1 MGCPATNVM
10 LKDPRFQKMK
20 EDYADRHYS
29 DDCLAQALVL
39 CRKYR
44 GYEDDWYPD
53 TPGRKSWFTRFI
65 NFYMVYQ
72 QMAQTESDLTSDD
85 VYNLYSTLYGIYTPE
100 QLESRINMLANDFR
114 TIVDGYER
122 KDTRNRSRQDLIAAQ
137 ADGKRN
143 GFKVIMDRVFNMY
156 EKLYTDVDTQMEN
169 WKKKYPNATPEQ
181 LEKALKTAQYRAQ
194 EYKTILANKER
205 LAAMAAVKIGE
216 DEGFVVTIRDF
227 KVMLDEEDVLT
238 EGEEGRESNG
248 HDKNEGSKGERYG
261 DFRTTKIMAT
271 LGPRARRLISRMYK
285 TRYDSVKGKYVPQTD
300 DLGNKQ
306 YIGGRQVA
314 SVLKRVLVNSSPE
327 TMMSDLESAVQ
338 YYPWLRGLV
347 DELNADADK
356 RATVF
361 NNFKSA
367 ETTFV
372 YMNYDNGSYTAKI
385 ANSRA
390 AGSALMREA
399 GNNLRAGYVFGRYA
413 LTTGFGG
420 LKSLEGQNGELG
432 LSGIHEKFKEIKSLI
447 QSDEGLKHVKMVE
460 GDKPLPASRRDEI
473 IAFASS
479 EMRDATHLNE
489 APKEAMRL
497 WMDRHKDAISSLA
510 EMLRGMG
517 FDVSVQDVRE
527 IAMQEMSFKSY
538 AFVAGWNNARKS
550 EIGRNKLYQLVEW
563 MEGVYNT
570 AEQIY
575 KKKDSQK
582 TGQYLFNL
590 ADKSFA
596 RINRCLA
603 LAQYKELEDRVVNE
617 GKSLSTHNHVNL
629 LHQTFDKLCNK
640 DGRTDERYQQDLNS
654 DFLQYEGMAL
664 GKGKRQQV
672 FGWLRKFRDNEN
684 GMRDNFRIFDVA
696 SFNHVEYERLSRPQK
711 LTSSIIMYF
720 DAGNMMK
727 TSDYC
732 AVEIPIQSDYSTAY
746 NFVFAPKV
754 KTGKLFGSYAS
765 ELDYARDAEIVEELT
780 NEVLAE
786 LERISAIEA
795 RISDDSRTKLDVYE
809 RQGLKFQIFPEF
821 NTNGF
826 REGYAAFADKARAAG
841 RVGVLT
847 GDNKLSKSLAE
858 EAKDYVRMQV
868 VQQLRKIVEKDL
880 KTIEEAGVLSNP
892 AMKRIDFGNGNYNS
906 MYSKDGKIGEL
917 GELAKTKLQEF
928 SLNVFY
934 NRLQATKLLAGGL
947 EQFDGLLDYE
957 KRNMLSH
964 ATHTSLYTEATWKGE
979 RVGKESQNVVYIEDD
994 DAKSYFFEDISAALK
1009 QLLADKLIT
1018 KSQFD
1023 TMVKAYSKIK
1033 TTDGQGFRTLES
1045 YREVMIMADQWDDRH
1060 EAAYDRIIMGE
1071 PTKGDIDVFM
1081 QNIKPVLTGY
1091 EHVNAANGENQ
1102 KPVRLTTLHKY
1113 SETVLLPLALAKYC
1127 KITKAVPLKAL
1138 NLAQQR
1144 LKDQGKQ
1151 IDMFLFHSGVKV
1163 GAHSVLQPFAKWRD
1177 VKAEFEGDTDEAAR
1191 KRRGWNGEDLEERI
1205 LKDADS
1211 ISKYIV
1217 NNINA
1222 KESTIHTIPFKY
1234 YGIAASTPA
1243 HAANDKIAWATQA
1256 EKVAWANIEKG
1267 KDTLNLRGNEVDAW
1281 EARELYN
1288 RIKTAQIIDSYQQLR
1303 KMFVNTDELEK
1314 AFQEELVSKA
1324 YSSRELGYALSHLKD
1339 GTFALPLFSPN
1350 VEHQVQE
1357 LLSSIIK
1364 KRLTKPK
1371 TKGANILQESALG
1384 YDIEF
1389 SPFEENDSISEDEKL
1404 GLVFEGEGKDRHFK
1418 YAEFSA
1424 PLTDDRLLPY
1434 ADEYGGISA
1443 ERLQKLVERGVI
1455 DEEILYFIAYRTPSD
1470 AEHSVIPGKIKYFT
1484 PNVVGATIK
1493 GPKEIM
1499 VTTGHDN
1506 DGDKLRCHFADFKI
1520 VWDEDKIHDEYEK
1533 YLAGSSD
1540 TDMIRFIMGQQD
1552 YVWEK
1557 GGEKITEEEFA
1568 KRIKRMEREKDGS
1581 PFRKVKYIAYDY
1593 KKEPTE
1599 NSQTARNNAKVE
1611 LMFAQLSS
1619 KSGSRRFLIPGG
1631 CDESKIYAKTLSI
1644 VRSSATDE
1652 NKQKIADKIID
1663 QEAKKLMDK
1672 DKNLTKAQAVARID
1686 TGSIRAYVR
1695 KSDALY
1701 EQLIKRSDRELSDI
1715 MKEISGAE
1723 SPFTLTHSA
1732 DAFDYIMGGASM
1744 ISVYATYNAAM
1755 QMLQRLDM
1763 SYEPKW
1769 TQKHDKRYEVSF
1781 FGHKWGKL
1789 FDVRTHDVGQDR
1801 GMLASLG
1808 LARLLNAAVDNNKD
1822 PILGYLNQS
1831 QEMAEMTF
1839 LMFAAGMTEEEIH
1852 LVMNQPAIIELVKRM
1867 KGKEAEGLYSE
1878 AVKLAQE
1885 LSRDK
1890 KDLGNLGEFIGLS
1903 NVAEMNRGDFTKTL
1917 SKSID
1922 DVMVSED
1929 WDMIEDQIS
1938 LLYTFAHLSTAATNL
1953 GDFVRLTRPD
1963 SESGAI
1969 GTSVADITTK
1979 VIELNKFR
1987 MKMDKARTDK
1997 GEPDDS
2003 ILRISGMRD
2012 VLRVREEF
2020 ATENSKSGNLD
2031 PAYIAEL
2038 IGSQLPEVVALNSTM
2053 IDSSLDMFRPYFPQ
2067 AKLSWI
2073 NVCAEIA
2080 SKYKYHKI
2088 QEGTVKKIMEEMILF
2103 KLLQNKNFVPEDSQQ
2118 EQKLIIVDVPK
2129 NLYDLKIRIDKAK
2142 KDHNSTDTVAKELI
2156 GNAFL
2161 EHLST
2166 TSPENSDIA
2175 PRLMFTI
2182 NGAPAEGT
2190 ADLIRASWGALLNSS
2205 DEKVR
2210 QLAID
2215 LFKYNMYRNGF
2226 SYGMYEFAHFAP
2238 FSILMSVPGYVKA
2251 LREVLSSEWDDDYDT
2266 ENFINQYYMNH
2277 WGDKKFLDFYKVSQI
2292 SKHVVKLPEGVTGQ
2306 IRLGYADPNDENYVK
2321 TLDKIAGSRYIVL
2334 LTGEDGKEQ
2343 TLYRVEKSD
2352 QPGISVILVK
2362 AEKLGVRS
2370 WNNQITLQYNPGQD
2384 YRLVK
2389 PVVPG
2394 NDSAW
2399 GILDTD
2405 TGDPY
2410 AESNINASGME
2421 GEDAA
2426 YMNSTEDLLS
2436 FMAAS
2441 MGLTLRKSQIEKLDA
2456 EASKNVDANPAAIQE
2471 PTEEAPLEGSPAE
2484 FDFIPG
2490 LGSLGNVAGIDF
2502 SAAMVPS
2509 GEDISGDGVN
2519 EDYSS
2524 ADLAAMNAAEAEEA
2538 AYYESLKKGGNLL
2551 SIARRTEEGKI
2562 VTEKVPATPQNVRE
2576 ARRQRTF
2583 VELNKRLRDI
2593 LREKGISV
2601 GVLSDVEA
2609 RMSLAGITDFDT
2621 ANVTAEGLLEMIRI
2635 AEGYIG
2641 EEALPEEFAHMA
2653 LEMLGHDNVL
2663 VSRLLNA
2670 INNSEAAMEEAYEGQ
2685 YAEYRSRYGEDNR
2698 DKLVLEAAGKL
2709 VAKHLLRQ
2717 QEIKSPVKRL
2727 VYRVVDAIKN
2737 LLRKFRRDEVQN
2749 AIFDA
2754 NQVASKI
2761 AREILSGKLV
2771 DQMDLENVK
2780 AKGQYQSVRGDLSD
2794 KKDILSKLLK
2804 NEIKRLNVLKR
2815 RLAYHNQKPGAQTVV
2830 KATQMQIDKLEAAIT
2845 NHKTEDAII
2854 TYLNDS
2860 LLFIA
2865 EMDESLKKAI
2875 ETGKGNSIAKKLNTV
2890 RDTLYSF
2897 AAAIDDINEA
2907 IADGEVAD
2915 SVDMSSA
2922 IKDVSKVLRDLF
2934 IEYEKYAKLSFEEM
2948 LSSVYGKEGVTVTV
2962 GRQKGRKITIKEMAR
2977 RADKDISL
2985 ASRWFHA
2992 IADTGDYVLKA
3003 IDDVVRNAKNRARKS
3018 ALRIRPR
3025 IEQAV
3030 NDLVRETGSR
3040 DQSFMFEMR
3049 RYNGEDWCKGKA
3061 DDGKLHKTGRYI
3073 SEEDAKNL
3081 SAAQQKFYKTMME
3094 IKKEADEFVPESM
3107 LSPNKII
3114 MVRKYT
3120 MDRFLD
3126 AEGAKG
3132 KSLEMWEGLKGRVMD
3147 MSDDIDFEN
3156 YEVAVDF
3163 EGNRVDSLP
3172 LKFLFAGAKE
3182 SYDDMTNDVATSL
3195 MAYAGMAFEYGE
3207 MNNVIGI
3214 LENAKYMASERQIG
3228 QMTGTRVQR
3237 ESIGSEEDDKY
3248 WYREPFTVKQ
3258 AKTRIQEA
3266 LEDFFQMHVYGHIQK
3281 NEGTFGRTRLSKR
3294 KVVDTVSAVTS
3305 YSQMAINLP
3314 QRIANV
3320 LTGST
3325 QIALESIG
3333 NGAFS
3338 AGDIA
3343 WATKEYMKQSA
3354 DRLAETGE
3362 TDFDNKL
3369 SLWDE
3374 YFDVHQDNGRK
3385 NGKYAKTRVARAF
3398 NSGLLYAG
3406 LTMGEDLLASVTS
3419 LAIAK
3424 NIKVKI
3430 NGEEATLWDAY
3441 TVEYRD
3447 PANKSGAY
3455 LVMKP
3460 NVTKMD
3466 GSAWTEK
3473 DEIDFTKRVAGTN
3486 FELQGIYNTDDKS
3499 AVQQYA
3505 LGALI
3510 IMYRKWIAPALKR
3523 RYAGA
3528 QYNALKGEFEEGY
3541 HVTLWRLLHDSVMDA
3556 IDAVTEGESGASVW
3570 NLLEDMKALRSAI
3583 LLNWNKMNEY
3593 EQSNIKRALGEL
3605 ATVTGLWAAC
3615 ALYGKLPPREYED
3628 DDRGRI
3634 MKWWDQTLFS
3644 QMLRLRTEIG
3654 SQAPTPM
3661 LVDEAMH
3668 LLKSPFAAIG
3678 PLQNTIN
3685 SFQLLLPSNYVT
3697 EIKSGRYRGHKKAY
3711 KYFRELPIIS
3721 MFKKVDNFLDPS
3733 PLISYYKNDAQ
3744 Y

>member
-10 LKDPRFQKMK
+10 LKDPRFRQMK

-44 GYEDDWYPD
+44 GYNSDWYPD
-53 TPGRKSWFTRFI
+53 TPGRKAWFTRFI

-72 QMAQTESDLTSDD
+72 QMAQTESDLSSDD

-100 QLESRINMLANDFR
+100 QLESRINMLANDFK
-114 TIVDGYER
+114 TIVDSLEN
-122 KDTRNRSRQDLIAAQ
+122 KDKSSRSRQDLISAQ

-143 GFKVIMDRVFNMY
+143 GFKVIMDRVFSRY
-156 EKLYTDVDTQMEN
+156 EQLYTDVDTQFEN
-169 WKKKYPNATPEQ
+169 WKKKYPSATEAQKNA
-181 LEKALKTAQYRAQ
+181 ALKTIKYRAQ
-194 EYKTILANKER
+194 EYKTLLANKER

-216 DEGFVVTIRDF
+216 DEGFIVTIKDF

-238 EGEEGRESNG
+238 EGEEGRESDG
-248 HDKNEGSKGERYG
+248 TDKNEGSKGERYG

-271 LGPRARRLISRMYK
+271 LGPRVRRLISRMYK
-285 TRYDSVKGKYVPQTD
+285 TDVNGKPIRD

-327 TMMSDLESAVQ
+327 TMMSDLESAAQ
-338 YYPWLRGLV
+338 YYPWMKGLIE
-347 DELNADADK
+347 ELNKDKDK
-356 RATVF
+356 RATIF

-372 YMNYDNGSYTAKI
+372 YMNYDNGSYTAKV

-390 AGSALMREA
+390 SGSALMREA
-399 GNNLRAGYVFGRYA
+399 GNNLRSGYVFGRYA
-413 LTTGFGG
+413 LTTGYGG
-420 LKSLEGQNGELG
+420 LKSLEGGNGELG
-432 LSGIHEKFKEIKSLI
+432 LKAIHERFNEIKSLI

-460 GDKPLPASRRDEI
+460 GDEPLKASRREEI
-473 IAFASS
+473 ITFAKS
-479 EMRDATHLNE
+479 ELHDASHLNE
-489 APKEAMRL
+489 APKEAIRM
-497 WMDRHKDAISSLA
+497 WMDRHKSAIATLSEL
-510 EMLRGMG
+510 LRGMG
-517 FDVSVQDVRE
+517 FDVSEQDVRD

-538 AFVAGWNNARKS
+538 AFIAGWKNARKS

-563 MEGVYNT
+563 MDGVYNT

-575 KKKDSQK
+575 NKKDSQK

-596 RINRCLA
+596 RVNRCLA

-640 DGRTDERYQQDLNS
+640 DGRTEEIYLRDLNS
-654 DFLQYEGMAL
+654 DFLQYEGMAI
-664 GKGKRQQV
+664 GQGNRQQV

-696 SFNHVEYERLSRPQK
+696 SFNHVEYEKLSRAQK
-711 LTSSIIMYF
+711 LTSSIVMYF
-720 DAGNMMK
+720 DSGNMMK
-727 TSDYC
+727 TDNYC

-746 NFVFAPKV
+746 NFVFAPKI
-754 KTGKLFGSYAS
+754 KTGKLFSKYGS
-765 ELDYARDAEIVEELT
+765 ELEYAKDAEVVEELT

-795 RISDDSRTKLDVYE
+795 RINDDSRTKLDVYE

-821 NTNGF
+821 NTNDF
-826 REGYAAFADKARAAG
+826 RQGYTSFSDKISEA
-841 RVGVLT
+841 
-847 GDNKLSKSLAE
+847 NKVQDEELSKSLAE
-858 EAKDYVRMQV
+858 QAKDYVRTQV
-868 VQQLRKIVEKDL
+868 VQQLKKIVDRDI
-880 KTIEEAGVLSNP
+880 KTIEDAGVLTNP
-892 AMKRIDFGNGNYNS
+892 AMKRVDFGNGNYNS
-906 MYSKDGKIGEL
+906 MYSKDGKTTDLSEA
-917 GELAKTKLQEF
+917 AKTKLQEF
-928 SLNVFY
+928 CLNVFY

-979 RVGKESQNVVYIEDD
+979 KVGKESQNVVYIEDD
-994 DAKSYFFEDISAALK
+994 DAKSSFFDEISAALK
-1009 QLLADKLIT
+1009 QLLDDKLIT
-1018 KSQFD
+1018 KSQYD
-1023 TMVKAYSKIK
+1023 TMVKAYAKIK
-1033 TTDGQGFRTLES
+1033 TTDGQGLRTLES

-1081 QNIKPVLTGY
+1081 QNIKPVLTGH

-1102 KPVRLTTLHKY
+1102 KPVRLTVLHKY
-1113 SETVLLPLALAKYC
+1113 SESVLLPLALAKYC

-1138 NLAQQR
+1138 NMAQEK

-1177 VKAEFEGDTDEAAR
+1177 IKAEFEGDTDEAAR
-1191 KRRGWNGEDLEERI
+1191 KRHGWNGEDLEERI
-1205 LKDADS
+1205 LKDANS
-1211 ISKYIV
+1211 IANSIV
-1217 NNINA
+1217 SEVPK

-1288 RIKTAQIIDSYQQLR
+1288 RIKTAQIIESYQELR

-1314 AFQEELVSKA
+1314 AFQDELVSKA
-1324 YSSRELGYALSHLKD
+1324 YSSRELAYALAHLKD

-1364 KRLTKPK
+1364 KRLTKPR

-1389 SPFEENDSISEDEKL
+1389 SPFEENDSIPEDEKL
-1404 GLVFEGEGKDRHFK
+1404 GLVFEGEGDDRHFK

-1443 ERLQKLVERGVI
+1443 KRLEKLVRDGII

-1520 VWDEDKIHDEYEK
+1520 VWDEDKIHQEYER

-1540 TDMIRFIMGQQD
+1540 SDMMRFIMGQQD
-1552 YVWEK
+1552 YLWEK
-1557 GGEKITEEEFA
+1557 GGEKITEQEFT
-1568 KRIKRMEREKDGS
+1568 KRIKRMEREKEGNA
-1581 PFRKVKYIAYDY
+1581 FRKAKYIAYDY

-1619 KSGSRRFLIPGG
+1619 KAGSRRFLIPGG
-1631 CDESKIYAKTLSI
+1631 CEESKIYAKSLSI
-1644 VRSSATDE
+1644 VRSSASDE

-1672 DKNLTKAQAVARID
+1672 DKNLTKAQAIAKVD
-1686 TGSIRAYVR
+1686 TGSIRNYVR
-1695 KSDALY
+1695 KSEALY

-1769 TQKHDKRYEVSF
+1769 TQNRDKRYEISF

-1789 FDVRTHDVGQDR
+1789 FDVRTHDIGNDR

-1831 QEMAEMTF
+1831 REMAEMTF

-1867 KGKEAEGLYSE
+1867 RGREAEGLHSE

-1890 KDLGNLGEFIGLS
+1890 KDLGNLGEFIGVA
-1903 NVAEMNRGDFTKTL
+1903 NVAEMKRSDFTKTL

-1922 DVMVSED
+1922 DVMLSED

-1987 MKMDKARTDK
+1987 AKMERAKTEK
-1997 GEPDDS
+1997 GENDDS

-2012 VLRVREEF
+2012 VLKIREEF
-2020 ATENSKSGNLD
+2020 ASENSKSGNLD
-2031 PAYIAEL
+2031 AGYIAEL
-2038 IGSQLPEVVALNSTM
+2038 LGSDLPEVVALNSMM

-2080 SKYKYHKI
+2080 SDYKYHKI
-2088 QEGTVKKIMEEMILF
+2088 QEGTVNKIMEEMILF
-2103 KLLQNKNFVPEDSQQ
+2103 KLLQNDAFVQGDPQH
-2118 EQKLIIVDVPK
+2118 EQKRIIVDVPK
-2129 NLYDLKIRIDKAK
+2129 DLYDLKIRIDKAK
-2142 KDHNSTDTVAKELI
+2142 KDPNSTDMVAKELI

-2190 ADLIRASWGALLNSS
+2190 ADLIRASWGSLLSSS
-2205 DEKVR
+2205 DAKVR

-2215 LFKYNMYRNGF
+2215 LFKYNMYRSGF

-2238 FSILMSVPGYVKA
+2238 FSIIMSVPGYVKA
-2251 LREVLSSEWDDDYDT
+2251 LREVLSSEWDDDYDI

-2277 WGDKKFLDFYKVSQI
+2277 WGDKKFLNFYKVSDI
-2292 SKHVVKLPEGVTGQ
+2292 SKHIVKLPEGVTGQ
-2306 IRLGYADPNDENYVK
+2306 IRLGYGDSNDENYVK
-2321 TLDKIAGSRYIVL
+2321 TIDKIENSRYIIL
-2334 LTGEDGKEQ
+2334 LTGEDGKDQ
-2343 TLYRVEKSD
+2343 TLYRVEKTD
-2352 QPGISVILVK
+2352 QPGVAVILVK

-2370 WNNQITLQYNPGQD
+2370 YHNQVTLQYNPSDD
-2384 YRLVK
+2384 YRLIK

-2399 GILDTD
+2399 GILEKYEEE
-2405 TGDPY
+2405 PY
-2410 AESNINASGME
+2410 AQSDINAPGLE

-2426 YMNSTEDLLS
+2426 YMASTEDLLS

-2441 MGLTLRKSQIEKLDA
+2441 YGLTLRKSQIEKLDN
-2456 EASKNVDANPAAIQE
+2456 EAAKNVEGNPETPQS
-2471 PTEEAPLEGSPAE
+2471 PTEEEGGPVE
-2484 FDFIPG
+2484 FGYIPG
-2490 LGSLGNVAGIDF
+2490 LGDLSGIDF
-2502 SAAMVPS
+2502 SAAMASP
-2509 GEDISGDGVN
+2509 
-2519 EDYSS
+2519 
-2524 ADLAAMNAAEAEEA
+2524 EE
-2538 AYYESLKKGGNLL
+2538 GGQMY

-2562 VTEKVPATPQNVRE
+2562 VTEKVPATPKNVRE

-2583 VELNKRLRDI
+2583 VELNKRLREI
-2593 LREKGISV
+2593 LREKGIGV

-2609 RMSLAGITDFDT
+2609 RMSLAGVTDFDT

-2635 AEGYIG
+2635 AEGYVG

-2653 LEMLGHDNVL
+2653 LEMLGHDNPL
-2663 VSRLLNA
+2663 VTRLLNA
-2670 INNSEAAMEEAYEGQ
+2670 IGNSEAAMEEAYEGQ
-2685 YAEYRSRYGEDNR
+2685 YAEYKSRYGDENKE
-2698 DKLVLEAAGKL
+2698 KLVLEAAGKL

-2727 VYRVVDAIKN
+2727 VYRVVEAIKN

-2804 NEIKRLNVLKR
+2804 NEVKRLNVLKR
-2815 RLAYHNQKPGAQTVV
+2815 RLAYHNQKPGAQAVV

-2875 ETGKGNSIAKKLNTV
+2875 ESGKGNSIAKKLNTV

-2977 RADKDISL
+2977 HADKDISL

-2992 IADTGDYVLKA
+2992 MADTSDYVLKA
-3003 IDDVVRNAKNRARKS
+3003 IDDVVRNAKMRARRR
-3018 ALRIRPR
+3018 ALNVRPR
-3025 IEQAV
+3025 IEQAI

-3081 SAAQQKFYKTMME
+3081 SKAQQKFYHTMME

-3107 LSPNKII
+3107 LSENKII

-3120 MDRFLD
+3120 MDRFKD

-3182 SYDDMTNDVATSL
+3182 SYDDMTSDVATSL

-3214 LENAKYMASERQIG
+3214 LENAKYMASERQVG

-3248 WYREPFTVKQ
+3248 WYREAFTVKQ

-3294 KVVDTVSAVTS
+3294 KVVDAVNAVTS

-3385 NGKYAKTRVARAF
+3385 NGKYGKNRVARAF

-3441 TVEYRD
+3441 TVKYRD
-3447 PANKSGAY
+3447 PINKSGAY
-3455 LVMKP
+3455 LVMKD

-3466 GSAWTEK
+3466 GSAWTQE
-3473 DEIDFTKRVAGTN
+3473 DEIAFSKKVAGTN

-3570 NLLEDMKALRSAI
+3570 NLLEDFKALRSAI

-3628 DDRGRI
+3628 DERGKI

-3668 LLKSPFAAIG
+3668 ILKSPFAAIG

-3685 SFQLLLPSNYVT
+3685 TFQLLLPSNYVT

-3721 MFKKVDNFLDPS
+3721 MFKKVDNFVDPS
-3733 PLISYYKNDAQ
+3733 PLISYYKNDAS

>member
-10 LKDPRFQKMK
+10 LKDPRFQKMR

-44 GYEDDWYPD
+44 GYKDDWYPD
-53 TPGRKSWFTRFI
+53 TPGKKAWFTRFI

-72 QMAQTESDLTSDD
+72 QIAQTESDLSSDD

-114 TIVDGYER
+114 TIVDGIEK
-122 KDTRNRSRQDLIAAQ
+122 KDTHNRSRQDLISAQ

-143 GFKVIMDRVFNMY
+143 GFKVIMDRVFSLY
-156 EKLYTDVDTQMEN
+156 EKKYTDVDTAMAAWDAN
-169 WKKKYPNATPEQ
+169 PKNAGATPEQ
-181 LEKALKTAQYRAQ
+181 REKALRAAKYRAQ

-216 DEGFVVTIRDF
+216 DEGFIVTIRDF

-238 EGEEGRESNG
+238 ENEEGGETNG
-248 HDKNEGSKGERYG
+248 TDKNEGSKGERYG
-261 DFRTTKIMAT
+261 DYRTTKIMAT

-314 SVLKRVLVNSSPE
+314 AVLKRVLVNSSPE

-347 DELNADADK
+347 DELNADKDK

-361 NNFKSA
+361 DNFKSA

-413 LTTGFGG
+413 LTTGYGG
-420 LKSLEGQNGELG
+420 LKSLRGQDGELG
-432 LSGIHEKFKEIKSLI
+432 VSDIHEKFNEIKSLI

-460 GDKPLPASRRDEI
+460 GDKPLAASRRDEI
-473 IAFASS
+473 IAFANS

-489 APKEAMRL
+489 APKEAMRM
-497 WMDRHKDAISSLA
+497 WMDRHKNVITTLA

-517 FDVSVQDVRE
+517 FDVSEQDIRE

-538 AFVAGWNNARKS
+538 AFVAGWKNARKS

-629 LHQTFDKLCNK
+629 LHQTFDRLCNK
-640 DGRTDERYQQDLNS
+640 DNRTEEKYLEDLNT
-654 DFLQYEGMAL
+654 DFLQYEGMAI
-664 GKGKRQQV
+664 GKGGRQQV
-672 FGWLRKFRDNEN
+672 FGWLRKFRDNE
-684 GMRDNFRIFDVA
+684 GGIRDNFRIFDVA
-696 SFNHVEYERLSRPQK
+696 SFNHVEYEKLSRAQK
-711 LTSSIIMYF
+711 LTSSIVMYF

-727 TSDYC
+727 TDNYC

-754 KTGKLFGSYAS
+754 KTGNLFNKYAS

-795 RISDDSRTKLDVYE
+795 RINDNSRTKLDVYE

-826 REGYAAFADKARAAG
+826 REGYAAFADKARAAE
-841 RVGVLT
+841 RIQIMT
-847 GDNKLSKSLAE
+847 GGSRLSKSLAE
-858 EAKDYVRMQV
+858 EAKDYVRTQV
-868 VQQLRKIVEKDL
+868 VQQLKKIVERDI
-880 KTIEEAGVLSNP
+880 KTIEDAGVLSNP

-906 MYSKDGKIGEL
+906 MYSKEGKAGEL
-917 GELAKTKLQEF
+917 SEAAREKLQEF
-928 SLNVFY
+928 CLNVFY

-979 RVGKESQNVVYIEDD
+979 KVGKETQNVAYIEDD
-994 DAKSYFFEDISAALK
+994 DAKSYFFEDISAALE

-1018 KSQFD
+1018 KSQFE
-1023 TMVKAYSKIK
+1023 TMKKAYAKIK
-1033 TTDGQGFRTLES
+1033 TTDGQGLRTLES
-1045 YREVMIMADQWDDRH
+1045 YREVMIMADMWDDRH
-1060 EAAYDRIIMGE
+1060 EAAYGRIIMGE

-1091 EHVNAANGENQ
+1091 EHVDAANGENQ
-1102 KPVRLTTLHKY
+1102 KPVRLTVLHKY

-1138 NLAQQR
+1138 NQAQQR

-1211 ISKYIV
+1211 ISKYIID
-1217 NNINA
+1217 NINA
-1222 KESTIHTIPFKY
+1222 KDSTIHTIPFKY

-1256 EKVAWANIEKG
+1256 EKVAWANIQKG
-1267 KDTLNLRGNEVDAW
+1267 KDTLTLRGEEMDAW

-1288 RIKTAQIIDSYQQLR
+1288 RIKTAQIIDSYQELR

-1324 YSSRELGYALSHLKD
+1324 YSSRELGYALAHLKD

-1389 SPFEENDSISEDEKL
+1389 SPFEENDSIPEDEKL

-1424 PLTDDRLLPY
+1424 PLTDDRLIPY

-1443 ERLQKLVERGVI
+1443 KRLEKLVRDGVI

-1493 GPKEIM
+1493 GSKEIM

-1520 VWDEDKIHDEYEK
+1520 VWDEDKIHQEYEK
-1533 YLAGSSD
+1533 YLAGSSES
-1540 TDMIRFIMGQQD
+1540 DMMQFIMGQQD
-1552 YVWEK
+1552 YLWEK
-1557 GGEKITEEEFA
+1557 GGEKITEQEFT
-1568 KRIKRMEREKDGS
+1568 KRIKRMEREKDGHA
-1581 PFRKVKYIAYDY
+1581 FRKAKYIAYDY
-1593 KKEPTE
+1593 NKQPTE

-1619 KSGSRRFLIPGG
+1619 KAGSSRFLIPGG

-1644 VRSSATDE
+1644 VRSSASDE

-1672 DKNLTKAQAVARID
+1672 DKNLTKAQAIAKIN
-1686 TGSIRAYVR
+1686 TGAIRDYVR
-1695 KSDALY
+1695 KSETLY

-1789 FDVRTHDVGQDR
+1789 FDVRTHDIGQDR

-1867 KGKEAEGLYSE
+1867 RGREAEGLHSE

-1903 NVAEMNRGDFTKTL
+1903 NVAEMKRSDFTKTL
-1917 SKSID
+1917 SKSIN

-1929 WDMIEDQIS
+1929 WNMIEDQIS

-1987 MKMDKARTDK
+1987 LKMEKAKTDK

-2003 ILRISGMRD
+2003 LLRISGMRD
-2012 VLRVREEF
+2012 VLKVREEF
-2020 ATENSKSGNLD
+2020 ASENSKSGNLD
-2031 PAYIAEL
+2031 PTYVEQL
-2038 IGSQLPEVVALNSTM
+2038 IGSELPEVVALNSTM

-2073 NVCAEIA
+2073 NVCADIA
-2080 SKYKYHKI
+2080 SAYKYHKI

-2103 KLLQNKNFVPEDSQQ
+2103 KLLQNKNFVPGDSQA
-2118 EQKLIIVDVPK
+2118 EQKRIICDVPK
-2129 NLYDLKIRIDKAK
+2129 DLYDLKIRIDKAK
-2142 KDHNSTDTVAKELI
+2142 KDPNSTDKVAKELI

-2190 ADLIRASWGALLNSS
+2190 ADLIRASWGALLSSS

-2210 QLAID
+2210 KLAID

-2238 FSILMSVPGYVKA
+2238 FSVIMSVPGYVKA
-2251 LREVLSSEWDDDYDT
+2251 LREVLSSEWDDDYDI

-2277 WGDKKFLDFYKVSQI
+2277 WGDKKFLNFYKVSQI

-2306 IRLGYADPNDENYVK
+2306 IRLSSADANDEDYVN
-2321 TLDKIAGSRYIVL
+2321 TLAKIENSRYIIL

-2352 QPGISVILVK
+2352 QPGVAVILVK
-2362 AEKLGVRS
+2362 AEKLGAVAR
-2370 WNNQITLQYNPGQD
+2370 NKQVTLQYNPGQD

-2399 GILDTD
+2399 GILDKD
-2405 TGDPY
+2405 SGDPY
-2410 AESNINASGME
+2410 AESDISSAPAVSDEEYSYGFMRDNN
-2421 GEDAA
+2421 
-2426 YMNSTEDLLS
+2426 DLLNI
-2436 FMAAS
+2436 MAAS
-2441 MGLTLRKSQIEKLDA
+2441 MGLTVRKTQIEKLDN
-2456 EASKNVDANPAAIQE
+2456 EAAKNVEENPETPQTPI
-2471 PTEEAPLEGSPAE
+2471 EESPVEEGGSFE
-2484 FDFIPG
+2484 IGYIEG
-2490 LGSLGNVAGIDF
+2490 LGNLSGIDF
-2502 SAAMVPS
+2502 SAAMAPPS
-2509 GEDISGDGVN
+2509 E
-2519 EDYSS
+2519 
-2524 ADLAAMNAAEAEEA
+2524 
-2538 AYYESLKKGGNLL
+2538 GGQMY
-2551 SIARRTEEGKI
+2551 SIARRTEDGKV

-2583 VELNKRLRDI
+2583 VELNKRLREI
-2593 LREKGISV
+2593 LREKGIDV

-2609 RMSLAGITDFDT
+2609 RMSLAGVTDFDT

-2635 AEGYIG
+2635 AEGYVG

-2761 AREILSGKLV
+2761 AREILSGRLV

-2780 AKGQYQSVRGDLSD
+2780 TKGQYQSVRGDLSD

-2804 NEIKRLNVLKR
+2804 NEVKRLNVLKR
-2815 RLAYHNQKPGAQTVV
+2815 RLAYHNQKPGAQAVV

-2860 LLFIA
+2860 LLFIG

-2875 ETGKGNSIAKKLNTV
+2875 DSGKGNAIAKKLNTV

-2922 IKDVSKVLRDLF
+2922 IKNVSKVLRDLF

-3003 IDDVVRNAKNRARKS
+3003 IDDVVRNAKMRARRK
-3018 ALRIRPR
+3018 ALNIRPR
-3025 IEQAV
+3025 IEQAI

-3040 DQSFMFEMR
+3040 DQSFMFEKR

-3120 MDRFLD
+3120 MDRFMD

-3147 MSDDIDFEN
+3147 MSDDIDYEN

-3172 LKFLFAGAKE
+3172 LKFLLAGAKE
-3182 SYDDMTNDVATSL
+3182 SYDDMTDDVATSL

-3214 LENAKYMASERQIG
+3214 LENAKYMASERQVG

-3258 AKTRIQEA
+3258 AKTRIQDA

-3294 KVVDTVSAVTS
+3294 KVVDTVNAVTS

-3325 QIALESIG
+3325 QIAIESIG

-3343 WATKEYMKQSA
+3343 WATKIYMTQSA
-3354 DRLAETGE
+3354 DRIAETGE

-3385 NGKYAKTRVARAF
+3385 NGKYEKNRVARAF

-3447 PANKSGAY
+3447 PVNKSGAY

-3466 GSAWTEK
+3466 GSAWTQQ
-3473 DEIDFTKRVAGTN
+3473 DEIDFSKKVAGTN

-3499 AVQQYA
+3499 AIQQYA

-3556 IDAVTEGESGASVW
+3556 IDAVTEGESGESVW

-3628 DDRGRI
+3628 DERGRI

-3668 LLKSPFAAIG
+3668 ILKSPFAAIG

-3685 SFQLLLPSNYVT
+3685 TFQLLLPSNYVT

-3711 KYFRELPIIS
+3711 KYFRELPVIS